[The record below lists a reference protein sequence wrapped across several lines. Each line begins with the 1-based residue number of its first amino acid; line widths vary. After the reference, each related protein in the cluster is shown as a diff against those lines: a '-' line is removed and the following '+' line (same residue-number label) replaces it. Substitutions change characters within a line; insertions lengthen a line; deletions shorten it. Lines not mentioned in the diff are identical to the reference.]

1 MSEESRMPWKNSD
14 ARYSTV
20 SITLHWL
27 MLVLLAVVYACIELR
42 GIFPKGS
49 GGRTLIKEAHFMLGL
64 TVFLL
69 VWLRLFAR
77 SLGVAP
83 KIVPTPPNWQQWL
96 AKLMHWALYLFMI
109 AMPILGWLIT
119 SAEGH
124 QVMFY
129 GIDLPLLI
137 AENKPLAKQIEG
149 WHVLGGTIGYWLIG
163 LHALAGLYHHYFM
176 RDNTLLRMLP
186 KRS

>member
-1 MSEESRMPWKNSD
+1 MPWTNSES
-14 ARYSTV
+14 RYSTV

-27 MLVLLAVVYACIELR
+27 MLVLLALVYACIEFR

-49 GGRTLIKEAHFMLGL
+49 GGRTLITESHFMLGL
-64 TVFLL
+64 TVFVL

-77 SLGVAP
+77 SLGPAP
-83 KIVPTPPNWQQWL
+83 KIFPASPQWQTVL
-96 AKLMHWALYLFMI
+96 AKLMHWALYIFMI

-119 SAEGH
+119 SAKGH

-129 GIDLPLLI
+129 GFDLPMLVS
-137 AENKPLAKQIEG
+137 EDKTLAKQIEG

-163 LHALAGLYHHYFM
+163 LHALAGIYHHYVV
-176 RDNTLLRMLP
+176 RDNTLLRMMP
-186 KRS
+186 KRVSRDI